1 MPPPR
6 LLSFLVAFFYL
17 SSVLPHS
24 VSVPHPRGCEPPRA
38 GRAYPDPQA
47 SLPRHYTWHT
57 LRAQQTLECAK
68 RYR

>member
-17 SSVLPHS
+17 SSVLPHIS
-24 VSVPHPRGCEPPRA
+24 VLHPRGCEPPRA
-38 GRAYPDPQA
+38 GWAYPDPQA
-47 SLPRHYTWHT
+47 SLPGHYTWHT